1 MFPESCKNRSI
12 GSINQSCHDSHRPR
26 QHLINSFGF
35 LSKHESRNS
44 YYDKEDQQDQL
55 LKIKQ
60 ELNQLRIENTQLKS
74 QNIYYQKD
82 LESFHQQLS
91 DDEIQLKTVRNNQ
104 KFKHLL
110 KLLQT
115 KEIEI
120 ETLKKKLKLDEI
132 TIYQKKVSELQNII
146 ELQKEKLLGNQRNIL
161 GPQFAILDELE
172 QDNIKLVEIVK
183 VLEEQLK
190 DYDQLKKHI
199 VTQQVKIQ
207 QQKQLINELLKEI
220 RQYKERDL
228 LFAVKHNQKSKQ
240 DQQIKKLLSDIHK
253 LSQKR
258 QEDEAYIEQL
268 LDRHRQEIK
277 KYDRRIM
284 EKDDEMQL
292 LQERCESLSKALQE
306 EQIQKAKLKKN
317 EKSSS
322 IVKPSMFSQHQIVG
336 RGSGDFSLIT
346 SQRSLSGIGKSKYSK
361 INKQDLCQIV
371 KIIKFSMII
380 NKITFDELDIYL
392 FKNQE
397 ETTLDALKDSL
408 QQQIFNLNKEQACTL
423 ANYLFDQEEEI
434 NIDKPQNNSRIRSIL
449 KTLLDNFRLPNNTVF
464 DEIKTN
470 LNANN
475 LEMICNQLQSKFQT
489 PRKKLNVNDLFD
501 LFKEN
506 DIKLSKASL
515 EYIESYFFQLN
526 QQLMVFEIDQLK
538 QLIDS
543 ISN

>member
-12 GSINQSCHDSHRPR
+12 GSINQSCHESHRHR

-60 ELNQLRIENTQLKS
+60 ELNQLRLENTQLKS
-74 QNIYYQKD
+74 QNLYYQKD

-104 KFKHLL
+104 RFKHLL
-110 KLLQT
+110 KLLQS
-115 KEIEI
+115 KEVEIEN
-120 ETLKKKLKLDEI
+120 LKRKLKIDEI
-132 TIYQKKVSELQNII
+132 TNYQKQVSELQNMV

-161 GPQFAILDELE
+161 APQFAILDELE

-183 VLEEQLK
+183 VLEDKLK
-190 DYDQLKKHI
+190 DYDQMKKHI
-199 VTQQVKIQ
+199 ITQQVKIQ

-268 LDRHRQEIK
+268 IDRHRQEIK

-284 EKDDEMQL
+284 DKDDEMQL

-317 EKSSS
+317 EKSTS

-336 RGSGDFSLIT
+336 RASGDYSLIT
-346 SQRSLSGIGKSKYSK
+346 SQRSLSGVGKSKYSK
-361 INKQDLCQIV
+361 ISKQDLCQIV
-371 KIIKFSMII
+371 KVIKFQMIN
-380 NKITFDELDIYL
+380 NKVPFDELDTYL
-392 FKNQE
+392 FKNQI
-397 ETTLDALKDSL
+397 ETTLDELKDSL
-408 QQQIFNLNKEQACTL
+408 QQSIFNLNKDQSSIL
-423 ANYLFDQEEEI
+423 ANYLFDQEDDI
-434 NIDKPQNNSRIRSIL
+434 NFDKPQNNSRIRSIL
-449 KTLLDNFRLPNNTVF
+449 KTLLDNFRLPNNAVF
-464 DEIKTN
+464 DEIKAN

-475 LEMICNQLQSKFQT
+475 LEMICSQLQSKFQS
-489 PRKKLNVNDLFD
+489 PRNKLNVNDLFE

-515 EYIESYFFQLN
+515 DYIESYFFKLN
-526 QQLMVFEIDQLK
+526 QQLCVFEIDQLK
-538 QLIDS
+538 QLLDS
-543 ISN
+543 INN

>member
-120 ETLKKKLKLDEI
+120 ETLKKKLKMDEI

-423 ANYLFDQEEEI
+423 ANYLFDQEDEI

-475 LEMICNQLQSKFQT
+475 LEMICNQLQSKFQS

-526 QQLMVFEIDQLK
+526 QQLIVFEIDQLK

>member
-12 GSINQSCHDSHRPR
+12 GSVNQSCHESHRLR
-26 QHLINSFGF
+26 QHLVNSFGF

-91 DDEIQLKTVRNNQ
+91 DDDIQVKTVRNNQ

-110 KLLQT
+110 KLLQS
-115 KEIEI
+115 KEAEI
-120 ETLKKKLKLDEI
+120 DTLKKKLKMDEI
-132 TIYQKKVSELQNII
+132 LNYQKKVGELQNII
-146 ELQKEKLLGNQRNIL
+146 ELQKEKLLGNQRNL
-161 GPQFAILDELE
+161 LAPQFAILDELE
-172 QDNIKLVEIVK
+172 QDNIKLVEIIK
-183 VLEEQLK
+183 NLEEK
-190 DYDQLKKHI
+190 SRDYEQLKKHI
-199 VTQQVKIQ
+199 ITQQVKIQ
-207 QQKQLINELLKEI
+207 QQKQLINELQKEI

-228 LFAVKHNQKSKQ
+228 LFAAKHNQKSKQ

-268 LDRHRQEIK
+268 IDRHRQEIK

-292 LQERCESLSKALQE
+292 LLERCESLSKALQE
-306 EQIQKAKLKKN
+306 EQILKAKLKKN
-317 EKSSS
+317 DKSNS

-361 INKQDLCQIV
+361 INKQDLCQIM

-380 NKITFDELDIYL
+380 NKIPFDELDAYL
-392 FKNQE
+392 FKNQQ
-397 ETTLDALKDSL
+397 ETTFDELKDSL

-423 ANYLFDQEEEI
+423 ANYLFDQEDESNAE
-434 NIDKPQNNSRIRSIL
+434 KPQNNSRIRSIF
-449 KTLLDNFRLPNNTVF
+449 KTLLDNFRLPNKQIY

-470 LNANN
+470 LNTNN
-475 LEMICNQLQSKFQT
+475 LEMINNQIQSKFQS
-489 PRKKLNVNDLFD
+489 PRNKLNVNDLFE
-501 LFKEN
+501 LFLEN

-515 EYIESYFFQLN
+515 DYIESQFYKMN
-526 QQLMVFEIDQLK
+526 QQLCVFEIDQLK
-538 QLIDS
+538 QLIDN
-543 ISN
+543 INN